1 MKHKT
6 TLMVLAL
13 AVTQALAHED
23 HHLDGGASALTPG
36 SPLVFSNGADFS
48 TESGW
53 VMFLDGKDATGLWYT
68 GDELTVT
75 SLSGSASTGGPA
87 PGRAADGAFLQLQ
100 FLAVDGPAG
109 SQMRISQE
117 EFTPDE
123 EPTGNI
129 LQLLDLPVGPVVG
142 DQKIPITEGE
152 GALGSDPFGHIHG
165 RQFWVNRPGIFTATV
180 RLVDTSTN
188 GPGGGP
194 IHTPS
199 APLSIYFQA
208 DDTVQIVYTSGVG
221 AELMFAVRELE
232 IVALESSP
240 QLGAGAEWTEVYRN
254 EPAEDSHV
262 NRWALPSTDGA
273 RFFRLHR
280 NVASQ

>member
-1 MKHKT
+1 MKLRT
-6 TLMVLAL
+6 TLLFLAL
-13 AVTQALAHED
+13 AMTHALAHED
-23 HHLDGGASALTPG
+23 HHLDGGASAQTPG
-36 SPLVFSNGADFS
+36 SPLVFSNGNDFS

-53 VMFLDGKDATGLWYT
+53 VMFLDGKDSTGMWYV

-87 PGRAADGAFLQLQ
+87 PGRAANGAFLQLQ
-100 FLAVDGPAG
+100 FLAVEGPAG

-152 GALGSDPFGHIHG
+152 GSPGSDPFGHIHG
-165 RQFWVNRPGIFTATV
+165 RQFWADRPGLFTATV

-194 IHTPS
+194 IHIPS

-208 DDTVQIVYTSGVG
+208 DDTVQIAYTSAGG
-221 AELMFAVRELE
+221 AELVFAVRELE
-232 IVALESSP
+232 TVALESSP
-240 QLGAGAEWTEVYRN
+240 QLGAGAAWTEVYRN
-254 EPAEDSHV
+254 EASDDSHV
-262 NRWALPSTDGA
+262 NRWPLMPGDTA

-280 NVASQ
+280 NVTAQ